1 MEFLFLHPSILKK
14 ILHHLEDLRLQS
26 RDFCTVVMVCMKNSD
41 FVSFIK
47 LYPDPKHWI
56 TTKAIENLLLNIK
69 LDLNFSLLCSN
80 RPSPANSQCRQ
91 IYLCEKRKPQQESSL
106 RIGILLIFLPSRT
119 WAVW

>member
-14 ILHHLEDLRLQS
+14 ILHHLEDLHLQP
-26 RDFCTVVMVCMKNSD
+26 REFCTVVMVCIKNSD
-41 FVSFIK
+41 FVSLIK
-47 LYPDPKHWI
+47 LYPRPKHWI
-56 TTKAIENLLLNIK
+56 TTKAIESLLLNIK
-69 LDLNFSLLCSN
+69 LDVNFSLLCSN
-80 RPSPANSQCRQ
+80 RPSPANQCRQ